1 MQLLPETAK
10 RTAKKAGL
18 RTPTTLDLY
27 EPAINIRIASEY
39 LASLMVRYNQQRP
52 LAFAAYNAGE
62 HRVDRWI
69 KDRQGMPMDVWIE
82 TIPFRETRGYVKS
95 VLAFNHLYSKRLNKP
110 LPLLLPHEQT
120 LN

>member
-1 MQLLPETAK
+1 MQLLPATAK
-10 RTAKKAGL
+10 RTAKKSGL
-18 RTPTTLDLY
+18 RQPTKLDLY

-39 LASLMVRYNQQRP
+39 LATLMKRYDQQRP

-69 KDRQGMPMDVWIE
+69 KDRSGMPMEIWIE

-110 LPLLLPHEQT
+110 LPLLLPHEKT
-120 LN
+120 LK